1 MTISKKITDEN
12 WTIEELKNLSYEELM
27 ELYKSLSSVEFD
39 KMDGEYDATM
49 LKYPT
54 ERGRILG
61 EWTLYGTGSSYWIGK
76 AFTPSSE
83 NPEFRGE
90 GYNKFRVDGKEVHHT
105 RFASDMHESMID
117 GKLVFRMRYSPFK
130 NFSGSVDMIDEVR
143 LLQEDLCLC
152 IGTYN
157 PEKLPPDFFC
167 LFGPLNVYDHSSEW
181 PYGNEIRR
189 MSKVPFTLD
198 NYPFPEELQKE

>member
-1 MTISKKITDEN
+1 MTISKKIPDKN
-12 WTIEELKNLSYEELM
+12 WTVDELKNLSYDELM
-27 ELYKSLSSVEFD
+27 ELYKSLPSVEFD
-39 KMDGEYDATM
+39 KMNGEYDATM

-76 AFTPSSE
+76 AFTASSE

-90 GYNKFRVDGKEVHHT
+90 GYNKFRVDGKEVRHT
-105 RFASDMHESMID
+105 RFASDMHESMVD
-117 GKLVFRMRYSPFK
+117 DKLVFRMQYSPFK

-143 LLQEDLCLC
+143 FLQEDLCLC

-167 LFGPLNVYDHSSEW
+167 LFGPLNEYDHSTEW

-189 MSKVPFTLD
+189 MSKIPFTLD
-198 NYPFPEELQKE
+198 NYPFPEELKKE